1 MSSLRQLHPVEYRIW
16 KGMRAR
22 CTAPCNA
29 QMGHYQKD
37 GIKVCERWNSFDN
50 FYHDMGDRPDG
61 YSIDRIDTKGDY
73 CPENCRWAS
82 WDTQAKNRG
91 DFNTIITY
99 NGKTMCLKDWAKE
112 YGIHYQTLVARV
124 KRFPQLSF
132 EEILN
137 YEDPR
142 HSKIEWQGAKYTKEE
157 LCSMYNIPLQNFYDR
172 KHKGWSIERILTTP
186 VKMLTQSTK
195 K

>member
-16 KGMRAR
+16 KGMLAR
-22 CTAPCNA
+22 CNAPCNA
-29 QMGHYQKD
+29 QVGYYQRD
-37 GIKVCERWNSFDN
+37 GIKVYERWDSFDN

-61 YSIDRIDTKGDY
+61 YSIDRIDNKGDY

-91 DFNTIITY
+91 DFNINVTY

-112 YGIHYQTLVARV
+112 YGIYYQTLIARI
-124 KRFPQLSF
+124 KNFPQLSF
-132 EEILN
+132 DEILH

-142 HSKIEWQGAKYTKEE
+142 TKKIEWKGKKYSRKE
-157 LCSMYNIPLQNFYDR
+157 LCDLYKIPLVNFYDR
-172 KHKGWSIERILTTP
+172 IHKGWDLERILTTP
-186 VKMLTQSTK
+186 VKRK
-195 K
+195 